1 MYRCCGGAFQA
12 PLEVMIDDW
21 RKTIPTVTRDQ
32 MVEVDRSMIED
43 FGIELL
49 QMMENAGRHLAQ
61 LARDRFLVGDARG
74 KEVAVLAGTGGNG
87 GGALVAAR
95 RLHDW
100 GANVEVALMR
110 PVDAYDGVPAHQLHI
125 AQKMGIR
132 FVVAKDAPLG
142 DGPELILDGMV
153 GYSLRGRPRGVI
165 ADTVRWAKA
174 QPAPVLALDI
184 PTGLDATTGETSP
197 LTVKATATM
206 TLALP
211 KAGLAVPGA
220 EEFTGQLYL
229 ADIGVPDAVYRRLGV
244 EAGPI
249 FFGSDLLRLS

>member
-1 MYRCCGGAFQA
+1 MYRCRGGAFWA

-32 MVEVDRSMIED
+32 MVEVDRLMIED

-49 QMMENAGRHLAQ
+49 QMMENAGRHLAH
-61 LARDRFLVGDARG
+61 LTRDRFLVGDARG
-74 KEVAVLAGTGGNG
+74 KEVSVLAGAGGNG

-110 PVDAYDGVPAHQLHI
+110 PADAHDGASAHQLHI
-125 AQKMGIR
+125 AQKIGIR
-132 FVVAKDAPLG
+132 IVVAEDEPLR
-142 DGPELILDGMV
+142 DGLEVILDGMV
-153 GYSLRGRPRGVI
+153 GYSLRGQPRGAI

-184 PTGLDATTGETSP
+184 PTGLDATTGETAP

-211 KAGLAVPGA
+211 KAGLAVLGA
-220 EEFTGQLYL
+220 EEFIGELYL
-229 ADIGVPDAVYRRLGV
+229 ADIGVPAAVYRRLGV
-244 EAGPI
+244 EVGPI